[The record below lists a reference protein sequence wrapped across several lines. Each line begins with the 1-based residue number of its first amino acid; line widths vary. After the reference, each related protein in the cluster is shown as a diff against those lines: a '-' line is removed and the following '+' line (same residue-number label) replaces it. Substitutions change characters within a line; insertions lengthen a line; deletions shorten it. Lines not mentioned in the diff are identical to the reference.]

1 MEAIVARRLTVH
13 GTVQGVFFR
22 AGTQQQAREHGVTG
36 WVANRRDGSVEAWL
50 EGSVEAVGRV
60 ESWIRGGGPPDAD
73 VARVEATDD
82 EPAGHDGFA
91 VRG

>member
-1 MEAIVARRLTVH
+1 MDTIVARHLTVH

-36 WVANRRDGSVEAWL
+36 WVANRRDGGVEAWL
-50 EGSVEAVGRV
+50 EGPVEAVERV

-73 VARVEATDD
+73 VARVEGTND
-82 EPAGHDGFA
+82 EPAGHDDFT